1 MLKFAIRIFFVATIG
16 YVVATQLVNVSFG
29 YLLDSLSAD
38 LSYRAVRGQIYALHK
53 DLDPVEPEARAAYI
67 QKELLPHYGLA
78 LTLLPDRDVT
88 PTTAEQQQLD
98 RTGFL
103 MRDDYNT
110 YLTRLPGEPMQ
121 WLDIRLPLEPSMER
135 WITWSA
141 WAALSMVLAVI
152 LLLGWA
158 LPIWRDLD
166 ALRNATLRMGQGDM
180 GVRVRLSRISGIRH
194 VGESFNH
201 MAERISA
208 LIDNQR
214 SLTNAVSH
222 ELRTPLARLSFE
234 VDMLGQDQ
242 YLPRRG
248 QILQDMRAD
257 ISELEAMVAELL
269 VYARLERPSDETM
282 RLETVDV
289 CDWLGEA
296 LALVAHQ
303 ADTRGIQC
311 HIRDGYPAH
320 VRLHPRYMSRALLNL
335 VQNAVRY
342 ANHRVE
348 IELRET
354 AEHGYELLVDDDG
367 GGIPEADRERVFD
380 PFVRLDESRDR
391 GTGGAGLGLA
401 IVKRVV
407 ASHGG
412 TIKILDSPLGGARFV
427 LSWPG
432 IERLSFNHGP

>member
-1 MLKFAIRIFFVATIG
+1 MLKFAMRIVIIATVG
-16 YVVATQLVNVSFG
+16 YGVATQLVNLSFG
-29 YLLDSLSAD
+29 YLLDSVSAD

-53 DLDPVEPEARAAYI
+53 DLDPVAPEARAAYI
-67 QKELLPHYGLA
+67 LDELLPHYGLI
-78 LTLLPDRDVT
+78 LTLLPDSRVT
-88 PTTAEQQQLD
+88 LTPDEQQQLD
-98 RTGFL
+98 RTGL
-103 MRDDYNT
+103 IMRDDYNT
-110 YLTRLPGEPMQ
+110 YLTRLPGEPVQ
-121 WLDIRLPLEPSMER
+121 WLDVRLPLEPAMER

-141 WAALSMVLAVI
+141 WAALSLVLAVI

-166 ALRNATLRMGQGDM
+166 ALRKATLRMGQGDM
-180 GVRVRLSRISGIRH
+180 SVRVRLSRISGIRH
-194 VGESFNH
+194 VGESFNQ
-201 MAERISA
+201 MAERIAA

-234 VDMLGQDQ
+234 VDMLGHDQ

-248 QILQDMRAD
+248 QILQDMRTD

-269 VYARLERPSDETM
+269 VYARLERPTDDAV

-303 ADTRGIQC
+303 ADARGIQC
-311 HIRDGYPAH
+311 HVRPGYPAH
-320 VRLHPRYMSRALLNL
+320 VELHPRYMSRALLNL

-342 ANHRVE
+342 ASQHVE
-348 IELRET
+348 IELKAT
-354 AEHGYELLVDDDG
+354 ADGYELLVDDDG
-367 GGIPEADRERVFD
+367 AGIAEADRERVFE
-380 PFVRLDESRDR
+380 PFIRLDESRDR

-401 IVKRVV
+401 IVKRV
-407 ASHGG
+407 AANHGG
-412 TIKILDSPLGGARFV
+412 TIEIQHSPLGGARFV
-427 LSWPG
+427 LRWPRTG
-432 IERLSFNHGP
+432 SGTCPDGP